1 MSHLSIFLQFEGSRA
16 IELVELPTT
25 ASPEDIIEA
34 AIKLGL
40 PEAFRAEALVFSEH
54 GDKPLDRDK
63 AFGHQGRKHKRRF
76 IVHRCRKVEVTLHFN
91 AETKDHAF
99 VPAATVE
106 HVKRWFVDK
115 IGMTPV
121 DASEHVLQIT
131 GTKDRPDPDVHIGT
145 LVSHPC
151 ALDFTL
157 VPRKRVEG

>member
-16 IELVELPTT
+16 IELVELPST
-25 ASPEDIIEA
+25 ATPEDIIEA

-40 PEAFRAEALVFSEH
+40 PEPYRVEALVFSEH
-54 GDKPLDRDK
+54 GNEPLEREK
-63 AFGHQGRKHKRRF
+63 ALGNQGGEPKGRF

-91 AETKDHAF
+91 AETKHHAF

-106 HVKRWFVDK
+106 HVKRWFVDT

-131 GTKDRPDPDVHIGT
+131 GTKDRPDLDVHIGT

-151 ALDFTL
+151 VLDLTL
-157 VPRKRVEG
+157 VPRKRIEG